1 MDLLGVDTIER
12 NRSALQALFDL
23 SNELQMA
30 IIDKLDK
37 EFIKMLVEVAKNVI
51 TGRVTLTKD
60 QLQKLHLYR
69 TQLLELT
76 QTNPLN
82 PVKRNKE
89 LLQVGGL
96 VDSVLEPVLAAK
108 LPKGKTFFKVVKTS
122 KRKRTGSSSR

>member
-37 EFIKMLVEVAKNVI
+37 EFIKTLVEMAENVV

-108 LPKGKTFFKVVKTS
+108 LPKGKTFFKEVKTS